1 MDRPID
7 SALLRTSLDAQVCRK
22 TIFAAAISSGVVLLL
37 AALLAL
43 IASAPIFLLAALP
56 CVLLTGIS
64 AVRAAVKYR
73 GIVRE
78 PERYHLFESLL
89 RDPQTWF
96 ARTVCFTVTLT
107 AANGQRIETQT
118 DAIFASAGLIKP
130 HFSEYQNQKAL
141 IAYDGESAI
150 VLRTI

>member
-1 MDRPID
+1 MDRSID

-22 TIFAAAISSGVVLLL
+22 TILAAAISSGSVLIFT
-37 AALLAL
+37 ALLAL
-43 IASAPIFLLAALP
+43 LASAPIFLLAALP

-64 AVRAAVKYR
+64 AGRAAVKYR
-73 GIVRE
+73 GIVRA
-78 PERYHLFESLL
+78 PERYRLFESVL
-89 RDPQTWF
+89 RDPQPWF

-130 HFSEYQNQKAL
+130 HFSEYQNKKAL